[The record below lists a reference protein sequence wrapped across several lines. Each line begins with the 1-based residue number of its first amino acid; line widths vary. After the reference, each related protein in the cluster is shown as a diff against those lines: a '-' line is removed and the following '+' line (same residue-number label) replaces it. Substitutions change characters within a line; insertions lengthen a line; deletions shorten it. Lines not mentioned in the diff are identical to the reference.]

1 MQPTLLIHGIR
12 RLYTADPTHPGMGMI
27 EHASVLMAGN
37 KVMWIGNMAD
47 EPEADTVID
56 GRGLVGVPG
65 LVDPHTHAVWAGSR
79 ADEFARRLAGE
90 NYADILEAGGGILS
104 TVSATREASHHT
116 LQDGVKTRLA
126 HMRKRG
132 VTLVEIKS
140 GYGLE
145 PSTELRMLEAA
156 DPQHM
161 GLRTVRTFLGA
172 HTIPA
177 EFRSDRDGYV
187 RQIIDQQ
194 LPLCAPHA
202 DFVDVYC
209 DRGAFTLDEAVAIL
223 SAGKAHGLKL
233 RAHAEQVSHTGIA
246 KAAAEL
252 GATAIDHL
260 EQIDEAGIAAMATAG
275 SVAVLLPGAQ
285 VYLRDDPP
293 PVHALREA
301 GVPFAVG
308 TDLNPGSS
316 PVHDLWTAATLSCI
330 AQGLTM
336 EEAFLGITRNAARAL
351 GCNKSGWIGTDSHAD
366 LSLFAPPTGEPATI
380 ESLLQHMG
388 GPHAVAVIQAGQ
400 QVH

>member
-1 MQPTLLIHGIR
+1 
-12 RLYTADPTHPGMGMI
+12 
-27 EHASVLMAGN
+27 
-37 KVMWIGNMAD
+37 
-47 EPEADTVID
+47 
-56 GRGLVGVPG
+56 
-65 LVDPHTHAVWAGSR
+65 
-79 ADEFARRLAGE
+79 
-90 NYADILEAGGGILS
+90 
-104 TVSATREASHHT
+104 
-116 LQDGVKTRLA
+116 
-126 HMRKRG
+126 MRKRG
-132 VTLVEIKS
+132 VTLVEVKS
-140 GYGLE
+140 VYGLD
-145 PSTELRMLEAA
+145 PSTELRMLQAA
-156 DPQHM
+156 DPEHV
-161 GLRTVRTFLGA
+161 GPRIVRTFLGG

-177 EFRSDRDGYV
+177 EYRHDRDSYV
-187 RQIIDQQ
+187 RQIIDEQ

-209 DRGAFTLDEAVAIL
+209 DRGAFSLDEAVAIL
-223 SAGKAHGLKL
+223 TAGKNHGLKI

-246 KAAAEL
+246 AAAAKL

-260 EQIDEAGIAAMATAG
+260 EQVDEEGIAAMAEAG

-293 PVHALREA
+293 PVAALREA

-316 PVHDLWTAATLSCI
+316 PVHDLWTAATLACI

-351 GCNKSGWIGTDSHAD
+351 GCTRSGWIGTDSHAD
-366 LSLFAPPTGEPATI
+366 IALFAPPPGEPATI

-388 GPHAVAVIQAGQ
+388 GPHAVAVVQSGL